1 MDPDSTSR
9 SEAVLSLRF
18 RFFERSIPNTDAA
31 SVLEFLHVAYADVQG
46 RDPLEI
52 EQGFVNLD
60 NHLEGLS
67 LDENN
72 KIFSIV
78 CGLCNAYE
86 KRAFIDAIQIG
97 AYLMMEVQAKKQ
109 KKNVQTSKGQN
120 GHSFFA
126 RSEETASHSSI
137 NFCAIKYLRLPKQF
151 CIALDLLFR

>member
-1 MDPDSTSR
+1 MYNTFPFHPATIAKAF
-9 SEAVLSLRF
+9 SEHGAFPLK
-18 RFFERSIPNTDAA
+18 NTDAA

-72 KIFSIV
+72 KIFNIV

-97 AYLMMEVQAKKQ
+97 AYLMMEVQAK
-109 KKNVQTSKGQN
+109 
-120 GHSFFA
+120 
-126 RSEETASHSSI
+126 
-137 NFCAIKYLRLPKQF
+137 
-151 CIALDLLFR
+151 